1 MQYKMIVLD
10 LDGTLT
16 NNKKE
21 ITAYTKEI
29 LLAYQEA
36 GGKVVL
42 ASGRPTYGIVPLAR
56 ELELDRFGSYILSF
70 NGGIITECGTNRILY
85 EKELPLDVPAKLW
98 ELSRKYSTS
107 MLTYQDEYII
117 TETPDDQYVQ
127 KEVICTKMIPK
138 KVDNLKE
145 YVDFPVTK
153 CMLMERGIYL
163 ADVEVKVKEA
173 LGPELSIYRS
183 EPYFLE
189 VMAQGIDKAKSL
201 ARLLDILKI
210 PVEEMAAFGDGFNDK
225 SMIEF
230 AGLGVAM
237 ENGQPAVKAAADY
250 IAPSNED
257 EGVAYV
263 VEKILAGERII

>member
-21 ITAYTKEI
+21 ITPYTKEV

-42 ASGRPTYGIVPLAR
+42 ASGRPTYGIVPLAK

-85 EKELPLDVPAKLW
+85 EQELPADVPAKLW
-98 ELSRKYSTS
+98 ELAREYKTS

-117 TETPDDQYVQ
+117 TETPQDQYVQ
-127 KEVICTKMIPK
+127 KEVICTKMK
-138 KVDNLKE
+138 TKHVENLKE

-153 CMLMERGIYL
+153 CMLMKRGVYL
-163 ADVEVKVKEA
+163 ADVENKVKEA
-173 LGPELSIYRS
+173 LGDTLSIYRS

-189 VMAQGIDKAKSL
+189 IMAPGIDKAQSL
-201 ARLLDILKI
+201 ARLLNILKI
-210 PVEEMAAFGDGFNDK
+210 PVEQIAAFGDGFNDK
-225 SMIEF
+225 SMIEY

-237 ENGQPAVKAAADY
+237 KNGQRAVKAIADY
-250 IAPSNED
+250 IAPSNEED
-257 EGVAYV
+257 GVAYV
-263 VEKILAGERII
+263 VKKIMAGERII